1 MKFNIYDYKDNAV
14 EIDTKGRKVASIS
27 VLRLIRR

>member
-14 EIDTKGRKVASIS
+14 EIDTKGRKHIG
-27 VLRLIRR
+27 LRLIRR